1 MQFLRSVAECAFAL
15 RLSKNDL
22 FCHSERMRRILAR
35 LKKQYFQCLQK
46 ILRRRK
52 RLLRMTLRDFF
63 DTLCAFAMFSAS
75 AKRKRRAI
83 STQAITSR

>member
-35 LKKQYFQCLQK
+35 LKNAVFSVLTKDSSSPQAAPQN
-46 ILRRRK
+46 
-52 RLLRMTLRDFF
+52 
-63 DTLCAFAMFSAS
+63 DTSGLF
-75 AKRKRRAI
+75 
-83 STQAITSR
+83 